1 MILFVFEGKRREPDI
16 FKTLEY
22 LFFPKGQTIVCS
34 FGNNIY
40 ELYRQLQALGGG
52 GDIVSILREKYENSP
67 DSPFSPDTKSSDFSE
82 IFLFFDYD
90 FQNRNLTMGQMN
102 RQISEML
109 ELFNDETDYGQL
121 YINYPMI
128 EAIRY
133 TKELP
138 DSHFSD
144 YCVSRTDCHDKGFK
158 DMAQQFSA
166 YGSLDFI
173 VIDFRTTPSEKKV
186 SIVKQ
191 NWELLERQNVVKA
204 NWICNGKLD
213 IPVDKDTISQQR
225 IFESQLSL
233 FIVPKNEVSILSAFP
248 LFNFNYFKQSLLS
261 RKETY

>member
-16 FKTLEY
+16 FRTLEY

-40 ELYRQLQALGGG
+40 ELHRQLKALGGG
-52 GDIVSILREKYENSP
+52 GDLVSILREKYENSP
-67 DSPFSPDTKSSDFSE
+67 DNPFSPDTKSSDFSE

-90 FQNRNLTMGQMN
+90 FQNRNLTMEQMN
-102 RQISEML
+102 GQIFEML
-109 ELFNDETDYGQL
+109 ELFNDETDNGLL

-166 YGSLDFI
+166 YGSFDFI
-173 VIDFRTTPSEKKV
+173 FIDFRRPPSEKKV

-191 NWELLERQNVVKA
+191 NWVLLERQNVVKA
-204 NWICNGKLD
+204 NLICNGELD
-213 IPVDKDTISQQR
+213 VPVDKDTISQKR
-225 IFESQLSL
+225 LFESQLSQ

-248 LFNFNYFKQSLLS
+248 LFIFNYFKQ
-261 RKETY
+261 